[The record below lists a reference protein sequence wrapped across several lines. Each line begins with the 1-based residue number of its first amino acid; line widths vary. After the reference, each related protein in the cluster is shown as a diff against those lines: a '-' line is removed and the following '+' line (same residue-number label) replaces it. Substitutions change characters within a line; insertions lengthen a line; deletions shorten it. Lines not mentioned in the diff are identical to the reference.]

1 MQTVTA
7 SPQGT
12 RLGVEAI
19 LVASLQSYLPFTEPK
34 TLTSSS
40 FSLPFSL
47 FLTLPHLPSANLFI
61 LLEPSGSLA
70 ELGLDLAEQILSTGN
85 SVPCFH

>member
-12 RLGVEAI
+12 RLGVETI
-19 LVASLQSYLPFTEPK
+19 LAASLQSYLPFPEPQ

-40 FSLPFSL
+40 SLCPSL

-61 LLEPSGSLA
+61 LLEPSSSLA
-70 ELGLDLAEQILSTGN
+70 ELGLDVAEQILSTGN